1 MPRQPLLPS
10 LAAAALAGG
19 LMLSGCQQVS
29 QTMPDTVKDAA
40 TATGQAALAPAVSP
54 VLDLLGKGSTQL
66 NSGNLQTALATLG
79 GFSGLWQ
86 KAAPVIQPLA
96 GDQWPRID
104 QAAQTLI
111 STVDKGNPTEGET
124 SSAISGLMGPL
135 SALIGQ

>member
-1 MPRQPLLPS
+1 MSRYSALPR

-19 LMLSGCQQVS
+19 LLLSGCQQVS
-29 QTMPDTVKDAA
+29 QTMPDAVKDAA
-40 TATGQAALAPAVSP
+40 TATGQAALAPAVTP

-66 NSGNLQTALATLG
+66 NSGNLQSALATLG
-79 GFSGLWQ
+79 GFSALWQ

-96 GDQWPRID
+96 GDKWPMID
-104 QAAQTLI
+104 QGAQQLI

-135 SALIGQ
+135 SALIGK